1 MTTKPIKWTYLKY
14 LFWFGPILT
23 IMGLTAQEVAGEWSP
38 VSLALLIAGLL
49 IIGLWFLLLD
59 QIAPGFWGRRSTQVG
74 TNAIIATLAMFVII
88 GLINFLGVRYGVQ
101 IDLTENQLFTLSPQS
116 QQVVRNLDQSVKVWV
131 FESPANPADQELLE
145 NYRRY
150 GSNLE
155 FEFVDPQLQP
165 ELAQKFNVN
174 YIGEVYLEY
183 GNQRELVQTISQ
195 GERLSEVQ
203 LTNAI
208 ERITGDR
215 TDKVYFLQGHG
226 ERPLE
231 ASDEGGLSQAVSAL
245 ETKNFTVEPL
255 NLAEQS
261 AVPDD
266 ASLIVIAGPKRA
278 LFEPEVQALEDYLA
292 QGGSLLVMIDPDTNP
307 GLEPLLSDWG
317 VMLTNQIVIDASGQ
331 GRLVGLGPATPL
343 VTQYGDH
350 PITQDFGTGF
360 SIYPLAQPVDTQPV
374 EGIKETPLVVT
385 SPQSWAENTPEQQPL
400 EFNEQEGDR
409 PGPLVL
415 GVALSREAESSTA
428 SPESEPEATETPEA
442 EGEETDEPE
451 ATETPEAEGEETDE
465 PEATETPEAEGEET
479 DEPEATETP
488 EAEGEETDEPE
499 VTETPEAFLE
509 DSDEPEV
516 TETPEASPTASPEES
531 PEASSSPIQT
541 DESQA
546 KEDEAESRLI
556 VYGNS
561 NFATD
566 SWFDQQLNPDI
577 FINSVSWL
585 SKRDEQA
592 LSISPKEPE
601 DRRINLTPV
610 QSGIL
615 GWLALLIVPAFG
627 FLTAGML
634 WWLRR

>member
-1 MTTKPIKWTYLKY
+1 
-14 LFWFGPILT
+14 
-23 IMGLTAQEVAGEWSP
+23 MGLTAQEVAGEWSP
-38 VSLALLIAGLL
+38 VSLALLTVGLL

-59 QIAPGFWGRRSTQVG
+59 QITPGFWGRRSTQVG
-74 TNAIIATLAMFVII
+74 TNAIIATLAMFVIV

-116 QQVVRNLDQSVKVWV
+116 QQVVRNLEQPVKIWI
-131 FESPANPADQELLE
+131 FESSANPADQELLE

-174 YIGEVYLEY
+174 YIGEIYLEY

-195 GERLSEVQ
+195 GERLSEVE

-226 ERPLE
+226 ERPLD
-231 ASDEGGLSQAVSAL
+231 ASDEPGLSQAVSAL
-245 ETKNFTVEPL
+245 EAKNFTVEPL
-255 NLAEQS
+255 NLAEQP

-292 QGGSLLVMIDPDTNP
+292 DGGSLLVMIDPDTNP

-317 VMLTNQIVIDASGQ
+317 VTLTNQIVIDASGQ

-350 PITQDFGTGF
+350 PITKDFGTGF
-360 SIYPLAQPVDTQPV
+360 SIYPLAQPVDTEPI
-374 EGIKETPLVVT
+374 EGIKETPLVIT
-385 SPQSWAENTPEQQPL
+385 NPQSWAENTPEQQPL

-415 GVALSREAESSTA
+415 GVALSRQDSSV
-428 SPESEPEATETPEA
+428 SPSSEPEAEDTPEA
-442 EGEETDEPE
+442 SEEDTEEPE
-451 ATETPEAEGEETDE
+451 TEDTPEASEED
-465 PEATETPEAEGEET
+465 TEEIAAE
-479 DEPEATETP
+479 D
-488 EAEGEETDEPE
+488 
-499 VTETPEAFLE
+499 
-509 DSDEPEV
+509 
-516 TETPEASPTASPEES
+516 TPEASPTASPEEEES
-531 PEASSSPIQT
+531 PEASPSPIQT
-541 DESQA
+541 DESQD
-546 KEDEAESRLI
+546 KEDKAESRLI

-577 FINSVSWL
+577 FVNSVSWL

-627 FLTAGML
+627 FITAGML

>member
-131 FESPANPADQELLE
+131 FESPGNPADKELLE

-255 NLAEQS
+255 NLAEQP

-317 VMLTNQIVIDASGQ
+317 VTLTNQIVIDASGQ

-350 PITQDFGTGF
+350 PITQDFGSGF

-374 EGIKETPLVVT
+374 EGIQETPLVIT

-415 GVALSREAESSTA
+415 GVALSREAESLTA
-428 SPESEPEATETPEA
+428 SPPSEPEAEETPEA

-451 ATETPEAEGEETDE
+451 ATETPEVSPEDTDE
-465 PEATETPEAEGEET
+465 PEA
-479 DEPEATETP
+479 
-488 EAEGEETDEPE
+488 
-499 VTETPEAFLE
+499 
-509 DSDEPEV
+509 
-516 TETPEASPTASPEES
+516 ETPEASPTASPEES
-531 PEASSSPIQT
+531 PEASPSPIQT
-541 DESQA
+541 DESQSQ
-546 KEDEAESRLI
+546 EDEAESRLI

>member
-116 QQVVRNLDQSVKVWV
+116 QQVVRNLEQPVKVWV

-231 ASDEGGLSQAVSAL
+231 ASDEAGLSQAVSAL
-245 ETKNFTVEPL
+245 EAKNFTVEPL
-255 NLAEQS
+255 NLAEQPS
-261 AVPDD
+261 VPDD

-292 QGGSLLVMIDPDTNP
+292 DGGSLLVMIDPDTNP

-317 VMLTNQIVIDASGQ
+317 VTLTNQIVIDASGQ

-360 SIYPLAQPVDTQPV
+360 SIYPLAQPVDMEPV
-374 EGIKETPLVVT
+374 EGIQETPLVIT

-415 GVALSREAESSTA
+415 GVALSRQDSSA
-428 SPESEPEATETPEA
+428 SPPSEPEAEETPEA

-451 ATETPEAEGEETDE
+451 AEETPEVSPEDTDE
-465 PEATETPEAEGEET
+465 PEAEETPEESPEDT
-479 DEPEATETP
+479 DEPEAEETP
-488 EAEGEETDEPE
+488 EESPEDTDEPE
-499 VTETPEAFLE
+499 A
-509 DSDEPEV
+509 
-516 TETPEASPTASPEES
+516 ETPEASPTASPEDS
-531 PEASSSPIQT
+531 PEVSPSPIQT
-541 DESQA
+541 DESESQ
-546 KEDEAESRLI
+546 EDEAESRLI

>member
-23 IMGLTAQEVAGEWSP
+23 IMGITAQEVAGEWSP

-131 FESPANPADQELLE
+131 FESPGNPADQELLE

-255 NLAEQS
+255 NLAEQP

-317 VMLTNQIVIDASGQ
+317 VTLTNQIVIDASGQ

-360 SIYPLAQPVDTQPV
+360 SIYPLAQPVDMEPV
-374 EGIKETPLVVT
+374 EGIQETPLVIT

-415 GVALSREAESSTA
+415 GVALSRQDSSA
-428 SPESEPEATETPEA
+428 SPPSEPEAEETPEA
-442 EGEETDEPE
+442 EGEDTDEPE
-451 ATETPEAEGEETDE
+451 AEETPEVSPEETDE
-465 PEATETPEAEGEET
+465 PEA
-479 DEPEATETP
+479 
-488 EAEGEETDEPE
+488 
-499 VTETPEAFLE
+499 
-509 DSDEPEV
+509 
-516 TETPEASPTASPEES
+516 ETPEASPTASPEES
-531 PEASSSPIQT
+531 PEASPSPIQT
-541 DESQA
+541 DESQSQ
-546 KEDEAESRLI
+546 EDEAESRLI

-585 SKRDEQA
+585 SKRDAQA

>member
-1 MTTKPIKWTYLKY
+1 
-14 LFWFGPILT
+14 
-23 IMGLTAQEVAGEWSP
+23 
-38 VSLALLIAGLL
+38 L

-59 QIAPGFWGRRSTQVG
+59 KIAPGFWGRRSTQVG

-231 ASDEGGLSQAVSAL
+231 ASDEAGLSQAVNAL
-245 ETKNFTVEPL
+245 EAKNFTVEPL
-255 NLAEQS
+255 NLAEQP

-292 QGGSLLVMIDPDTNP
+292 QGGSLLVMVDPDTNP

-317 VMLTNQIVIDASGQ
+317 VTLTNQIVIDASGQ

-360 SIYPLAQPVDTQPV
+360 SIYPLAQPVDMEPV
-374 EGIKETPLVVT
+374 EGIQETPLVIT

-415 GVALSREAESSTA
+415 GVALSRQDSSA
-428 SPESEPEATETPEA
+428 SPPSEPEAEETPEA
-442 EGEETDEPE
+442 EGEDTDEPE
-451 ATETPEAEGEETDE
+451 AEETPEVSPEDTDESEAEETPEVSPEDTDE
-465 PEATETPEAEGEET
+465 PEAEETPEVSPEDT
-479 DEPEATETP
+479 DEPEA
-488 EAEGEETDEPE
+488 
-499 VTETPEAFLE
+499 
-509 DSDEPEV
+509 
-516 TETPEASPTASPEES
+516 ETPEASPTASPEDS
-531 PEASSSPIQT
+531 PEVSPSPIQT
-541 DESQA
+541 DESESQ
-546 KEDEAESRLI
+546 EDEAESRLI